1 MRLGDCMQFSVL
13 NIITMVISMDLQQR
27 REVPAP
33 AGPDHKQP
41 FEEGCFCAEAEAE
54 HRGVEIPRLPLGGVA
69 SEAAELSPGCRA
81 VIEELRAAAP

>member
-1 MRLGDCMQFSVL
+1 MQFSVL

-41 FEEGCFCAEAEAE
+41 FEEGCFCAEAE
-54 HRGVEIPRLPLGGVA
+54 HRGAEVPRLPLGGVA

>member
-1 MRLGDCMQFSVL
+1 MRFGGYMQFSVL

-41 FEEGCFCAEAEAE
+41 FKEGCL
-54 HRGVEIPRLPLGGVA
+54 RLRLSTGV
-69 SEAAELSPGCRA
+69 
-81 VIEELRAAAP
+81 LRFQGFPWVEWLQRPQS